1 MHRWRGEFLN
11 FALPLNFQSFFILS
25 LVAIKSIAIGKI
37 KVKKNHNAL
46 DWFLYEARYAAQ
58 TARNKKMNTIIP
70 NKGNDPT
77 KSCDHML
84 GCVTAA

>member
-46 DWFLYEARYAAQ
+46 D
-58 TARNKKMNTIIP
+58 
-70 NKGNDPT
+70 
-77 KSCDHML
+77 
-84 GCVTAA
+84 